1 MARSEAS
8 KIARSVAREM
18 AGARR
23 WIAALLVLVACFGGA
38 MLGAEQLRAEPPRAP
53 LRLFGDE
60 WPPFTDAEGKPREAI
75 DLVESAL
82 LRGGVR
88 SQFTIMNWHEAEQ
101 LLEKGQMD
109 GSAAMW
115 KSPEREK
122 YLLFSKPYL
131 ENRLILVGRKG
142 ENVSQKSVS
151 ELSGKRLALTRGYA
165 YGKGVTQATDVQY
178 SFYANDAE
186 CLRAVLNNQADYLLL
201 DQLMVEH
208 LFRAYSDKAQQLIVA
223 GSEAMASH
231 QLHLALRKD
240 YSGANQIIADFNRN
254 VAHMMVDGTYNVLL
268 HVAWIRK
275 DVNGDGS
282 VDYVASS
289 KIASQGDND
298 PSLGHGAY
306 SLFNSSTR
314 AAGRG
319 QPAPAYVIDGKSYN
333 TWGDAATTLDRAGPN
348 PPTGA
353 YRYSTGFV
361 LGSF

>member
-1 MARSEAS
+1 MAWGMAHE
-8 KIARSVAREM
+8 VAR
-18 AGARR
+18 ARR
-23 WIAALLVLVACFGGA
+23 WTAAFLALVACFGVA
-38 MLGAEQLRAEPPRAP
+38 MFRAELVRAEPPRAP

-82 LRGGVR
+82 LRSGVR
-88 SQFTIMNWHEAEQ
+88 SQYTIMNWHEAEQ
-101 LLEKGQMD
+101 LLEKGHLD
-109 GSAAMW
+109 GAAAMW

-142 ENVSQKSVS
+142 ENVSQKVVS

-178 SFYANDAE
+178 TFYANDAE

-201 DQLMVEH
+201 DELMVEH
-208 LFRAYSDKAQQLIVA
+208 LFRAYSDKAQRLIVA
-223 GSEAMASH
+223 GPEAMAIH
-231 QLHLALRKD
+231 PLHLALRRD
-240 YSGANQIIADFNRN
+240 YPGASQIIADFNRN
-254 VAHMMVDGTYNVLL
+254 VAHMMTDGSYNVLL
-268 HVAWIRK
+268 HVPWIRK

-289 KIASQGDND
+289 KITSRGDND
-298 PSLGHGAY
+298 PSMTHGAY
-306 SLFNSSTR
+306 SLFNPPTR
-314 AAGRG
+314 PAGTG

-348 PPTGA
+348 PPTGT
-353 YRYSTGFV
+353 YKYSTGFV

>member
-1 MARSEAS
+1 MAA
-8 KIARSVAREM
+8 V
-18 AGARR
+18 
-23 WIAALLVLVACFGGA
+23 LVLVACLVA
-38 MLGAEQLRAEPPRAP
+38 LLRVAALRAEEPRAEEPRAP

-88 SQFTIMNWHEAEQ
+88 TQFTIMNWNEAER

-109 GSAAMW
+109 GSAAIW

-142 ENVSQKSVS
+142 ANVSQKTMN
-151 ELSGKRLALTRGYA
+151 ELSGKRLALTKGYA
-165 YGKGVTQATDVQY
+165 YGKSVTQAADVKY

-201 DQLMVEH
+201 DELMVEH
-208 LFRAYSDKAQQLIVA
+208 LFRAYSDKAQRLIVA
-223 GSEAMASH
+223 GSEAMAIH
-231 QLHLALRKD
+231 PLHLALRRD
-240 YSGANQIIADFNRN
+240 YPGASQIVADFNRN
-254 VAHMMVDGTYNVLL
+254 VDHMMKDGTYNVLL

-289 KIASQGDND
+289 KMASQGDND
-298 PSLGHGAY
+298 PSLTHGAY
-306 SLFNSSTR
+306 SLFNPSTR
-314 AAGRG
+314 AAGKG
-319 QPAPAYVIDGKSYN
+319 QPAPTYVIDGKSYN
-333 TWGDAATTLDRAGPN
+333 TWGDAATTLDRAGTPA
-348 PPTGA
+348 GA
-353 YRYSTGFV
+353 YKYSTGFV

>member
-1 MARSEAS
+1 
-8 KIARSVAREM
+8 M
-18 AGARR
+18 AGSRR
-23 WIAALLVLVACFGGA
+23 WFAALLVLIASFGVALVWADG
-38 MLGAEQLRAEPPRAP
+38 LRAEPARAEPPRAP

-101 LLEKGQMD
+101 LLEKGLMD

-142 ENVSQKSVS
+142 ENVSQKAVS
-151 ELSGKRLALTRGYA
+151 ELSGKRVALTKGYA
-165 YGKGVTQATDVQY
+165 YGKAVMQANNVQY
-178 SFYANDAE
+178 MFYANDAE

-201 DQLMVEH
+201 DELMVKH
-208 LFRAYSDKAQQLIVA
+208 LFRAYSDKAQRLIVA
-223 GSEAMASH
+223 GSEAMAIH
-231 QLHLALRKD
+231 PLHLAVRKD
-240 YSGANQIIADFNRN
+240 YPGASQIVADFDRN
-254 VAHMMVDGTYNVLL
+254 VAHMMEDGTYNVLL

-289 KIASQGDND
+289 KFTSQSDND
-298 PSLGHGAY
+298 PSLTHGAY
-306 SLFNSSTR
+306 SLFNPSSR
-314 AAGRG
+314 PAGTG

-333 TWGDAATTLDRAGPN
+333 TWGDAATTLDRAGP
-348 PPTGA
+348 PTGA
-353 YRYSTGFV
+353 YKYSTGFV

>member
-1 MARSEAS
+1 
-8 KIARSVAREM
+8 M
-18 AGARR
+18 AGSRR
-23 WIAALLVLVACFGGA
+23 WRAAFLVLLACFGMGA
-38 MLGAEQLRAEPPRAP
+38 LRAELVWAEPPHTP

-88 SQFTIMNWHEAEQ
+88 SQFTIMNWNEAEQ

-109 GSAAMW
+109 GSAAIW

-122 YLLFSKPYL
+122 YLLFSQPYL

-142 ENVSQKSVS
+142 ENVSQKTVS
-151 ELSGKRLALTRGYA
+151 ELSGKRLALTKGYA
-165 YGKGVTQATDVQY
+165 YGKGVTQATNVQY

-186 CLRAVLNNQADYLLL
+186 CLRAVLNNKADYLLL
-201 DQLMVEH
+201 DELMVEH
-208 LFRAYSDKAQQLIVA
+208 LFRAYSDKAQRLIVA
-223 GSEAMASH
+223 GPEAMATH
-231 QLHLALRKD
+231 PLHLALRKD
-240 YSGANQIIADFNRN
+240 YPGANQIIADFNRN
-254 VAHMMVDGTYNVLL
+254 VAHMIKDGTYNVLL

-289 KIASQGDND
+289 KIARQSDND
-298 PSLGHGAY
+298 PSLTHGGY
-306 SLFNSSTR
+306 SLFSPPTR
-314 AAGRG
+314 AAGKG

-333 TWGDAATTLDRAGPN
+333 TWGDAATTLDRAGSEPAS
-348 PPTGA
+348 GA
-353 YRYSTGFV
+353 YKYSTGFV

>member
-1 MARSEAS
+1 MAKEVAAS
-8 KIARSVAREM
+8 
-18 AGARR
+18 RR
-23 WIAALLVLVACFGGA
+23 LAALLVLLACFGA
-38 MLGAEQLRAEPPRAP
+38 SMLRAGLLQAEPLPAEPARAQ

-60 WPPFTDAEGKPREAI
+60 WPPFTDVEGKPREAM

-88 SQFTIMNWHEAEQ
+88 SQFTIMNWHDAEQ
-101 LLEKGQMD
+101 LLEKGELD
-109 GSAAMW
+109 GSAAIW
-115 KSPEREK
+115 KSPGREK
-122 YLLFSKPYL
+122 YLLFSNPYL
-131 ENRLILVGRKG
+131 ENRLILVARKG
-142 ENVSQKSVS
+142 ANVSQKAVS

-165 YGKGVTQATDVQY
+165 YGNGVTQAAGVQY

-201 DQLMVEH
+201 DELMVEH
-208 LFRAYSDKAQQLIVA
+208 LFRAYRDKAQRLLVA
-223 GSEAMASH
+223 GPEAMAIRP
-231 QLHLALRKD
+231 LHLALRKA
-240 YSGANQIIADFNRN
+240 YPGASRIIAEFNRN
-254 VAHMMVDGTYNVLL
+254 VAQMMKDGTYNMLL

-282 VDYVASS
+282 MDYVASS
-289 KIASQGDND
+289 KSASRGDSD
-298 PSLGHGAY
+298 PSLTHGAY

-314 AAGRG
+314 AAGTG

-333 TWGDAATTLDRAGPN
+333 TWGDAATTLDRAGRS

-353 YRYSTGFV
+353 YKYSTGFV

>member
-1 MARSEAS
+1 MAWA
-8 KIARSVAREM
+8 IAGRG

-23 WIAALLVLVACFGGA
+23 WVAAVLVLVACFGVA
-38 MLGAEQLRAEPPRAP
+38 LLHASLLQAQQIRAEAPRAP
-53 LRLFGDE
+53 VRLFGDE
-60 WPPFTDAEGKPREAI
+60 WPPFTDTEGKPREAI

-82 LRGGVR
+82 SRSGVR
-88 SQFTIMNWHEAEQ
+88 SQFTIMNWHDAEQ
-101 LLEKGQMD
+101 LLEKGELD
-109 GSAAMW
+109 GSAAIW

-131 ENRLILVGRKG
+131 DNRLILVGRKG
-142 ENVSQKSVS
+142 TNVSQKSVS

-165 YGKGVTQATDVQY
+165 YGKGVTQVANVQY

-186 CLRAVLNNQADYLLL
+186 CLRAVLNSRADYLLL
-201 DQLMVEH
+201 DELMVEH
-208 LFRAYSDKAQQLIVA
+208 LFRAYSDKAQRLIVA
-223 GSEAMASH
+223 GSEAMAIH
-231 QLHLALRKD
+231 PLHLALRKD
-240 YSGANQIIADFNRN
+240 YPGASQIIADFNRN
-254 VAHMMVDGTYNVLL
+254 VAQMMKDGTYNVLL

-298 PSLGHGAY
+298 PSLTHGAY
-306 SLFNSSTR
+306 SLFNPATR
-314 AAGRG
+314 AAGTG

-333 TWGDAATTLDRAGPN
+333 TWGDAATTLDRSGAN

-361 LGSF
+361 LGAF